1 MNIDALRLVRT
12 FQDLVAIDS
21 PSFREGAMAAE
32 VRARLEG
39 LGLTVREDGA
49 ARALNGESGNL
60 FTALPGAP
68 GLPPLLLCAHMD
80 TVEPAR
86 GKRAVV
92 DPDGTIR
99 SAGDTVL
106 GADDLAAV
114 AAILEVLRVLK
125 EGGLPHRSAELL
137 FTVAE
142 EPYCRGANAFDFS
155 QVTAREAYVF
165 DCDAPMGAAVTAAPT
180 ILQFSALVT
189 GRAAHAG
196 FAPEEGLSAIAVA
209 AQALSHL
216 TWGRISPTATLNF
229 GLIEGGLATN
239 IVPDRCLVRGEIRST
254 DHREALDLADGVRLG
269 FRRFCGLAGAGLEF
283 TQECPIQAYR
293 TPEDAPVVR
302 RYRAVCEEL
311 GLPYEAI
318 TSFGGS
324 DNNVLAQ
331 QGITGIVCASA
342 MHRCHT
348 CGEYSTVAEL
358 TALAEL
364 ILRLLTRSE

>member
-1 MNIDALRLVRT
+1 VHIDAQRLVRT
-12 FQDLVAIDS
+12 FQDLVRIDS
-21 PSFREGAMAAE
+21 PSFHEGAMAKE
-32 VRARLEG
+32 VRSRLEN

-49 ARALNGESGNL
+49 AQALNGESGNL
-60 FTALPGAP
+60 FTALPGSL

-92 DPDGTIR
+92 EPDGTIR

-106 GADDLAAV
+106 GADDLSAV
-114 AAILEVLRVLK
+114 AAILEVLQVLK
-125 EGGLPHRSAELL
+125 DSGLPHRSLELL
-137 FTVAE
+137 FSVAE

-196 FAPEEGLSAIAVA
+196 FAPEDGLSAIAVA

-216 TWGRISPTATLNF
+216 SWGRVSPTATLNF

-239 IVPDRCLVRGEIRST
+239 IVPDRCLIRGEIRST
-254 DHREALDLADGVRLG
+254 DHQEALDLADGVRLG
-269 FRRFCGLAGAGLEF
+269 FLRFCGLAGAGLEF
-283 TQECPIQAYR
+283 TQDCPIQAYR
-293 TPEDAPVVR
+293 TPEDAPVVT
-302 RYRAVCEEL
+302 RYAAVCREM
-311 GLPYEAI
+311 GLPYEPI

-331 QGITGIVCASA
+331 KGIAGIVCASA
-342 MHRCHT
+342 MHRCHSRE
-348 CGEYSTVAEL
+348 EYSTVAEL

-364 ILRLLTRSE
+364 ILRLITRAE